1 MIQPNQS
8 RSRFSKIAIAS
19 LLLLGLMGCLATN
32 QGANAERARPSS
44 PPSLA
49 QESVAQT
56 TDRVNSDLIAA
67 NTQFGLRLFAQLN
80 RQSPSKNIVLSPT
93 SVAIALGMTYNGANG
108 ATQQAMAATL
118 GVQGF
123 SLEALNQANRDLLAS
138 LKQPEPTVQL
148 AIANSLWANQQIPL
162 KPDFLQRNQDY
173 YGAKV
178 TNLNF
183 ADSKAPA
190 IINQWVSQQTQG
202 KIPTIVDQVRP
213 DDVLFLINAIY
224 FKGDWSTPFDPKL
237 TKNQPFF
244 LDNGRQISHAAMTR
258 AGEFR
263 YFETDQ
269 FQAVSLPYGKEGRM
283 SFNLF
288 LPKKT
293 TALADFVKT
302 LTPENWQTWMG
313 QFRTIP
319 GRIQIPRFKL
329 EYETELNSDLKML
342 GMGVAFSDQAD
353 FSKLSTAT
361 TQISEVKHKT
371 FIEVNEAG
379 TEAAAATSV
388 GIRLTAA
395 PIGEPFQL
403 VVDRPFFFAI
413 RDNKTGTVLFMG
425 NIQNPS

>member
-1 MIQPNQS
+1 MTQPNQ
-8 RSRFSKIAIAS
+8 SRFSKIAIAS
-19 LLLLGLMGCLATN
+19 LLLLGLVGCLATN
-32 QGANAERARPSS
+32 QGANAERAKPSS
-44 PPSLA
+44 TPSPP

-56 TDRVNSDLIAA
+56 TDMVNSDLIAA

-80 RQSPSKNIVLSPT
+80 RQSPPKNIVVSPT
-93 SVAIALGMTYNGANG
+93 SVAIALGMAYNGANG

-118 GVQGF
+118 GVQGL
-123 SLEALNQANRDLLAS
+123 SLDALNQANRELLAS
-138 LKQPEPTVQL
+138 LKHPEPTVQL

-162 KPDFLQRNQDY
+162 KPDFLQRNQNY
-173 YGAKV
+173 YGANV

-183 ADSKAPA
+183 ADPKAPA
-190 IINQWVSQQTQG
+190 IINQWVSQHTQG

-224 FKGDWSTPFDPKL
+224 FKGNWSTPFDPKL
-237 TKNQPFF
+237 TRNQPFF
-244 LDNGRQISHAAMTR
+244 LANGRQISHAAMTQS
-258 AGEFR
+258 GDFR

-269 FQAVSLPYGKEGRM
+269 FQAVSLPYGKQGRM
-283 SFNLF
+283 SFYLF

-293 TALADFVKT
+293 ASLAAFVKT

-319 GRIQIPRFKL
+319 GRIQMPRLKL
-329 EYETELNSDLKML
+329 EYETELNPDLKAL
-342 GMGVAFSDQAD
+342 GMGVAFSGQAD
-353 FSKLSTAT
+353 FSNLSTAS

-371 FIEVNEAG
+371 FIEVNEEG